1 MEIKNHQPAG
11 RRSIILCGY
20 TVLLYFYLGS
30 NKPHQREIA
39 LKEYTLLAALSVL
52 VTIIIDHQSGVR
64 ILRQKLYY
72 LFFAV
77 IIGFKLLVNGY
88 LTRHIVM
95 YNPEFFMGI
104 RIGTIPLEDFLFG
117 FSMVT
122 ISIVCWEYFKK
133 SGR

>member
-1 MEIKNHQPAG
+1 M
-11 RRSIILCGY
+11 
-20 TVLLYFYLGS
+20 
-30 NKPHQREIA
+30 
-39 LKEYTLLAALSVL
+39 KEYTLIAALSVL
-52 VTIIIDHQSGVR
+52 LIIIIDHKSGVC

-72 LFFAV
+72 VFFAV

-95 YNPEFFMGI
+95 YNSQFFMGI

-122 ISIVCWEYFKK
+122 LSIVCWEYFKK
-133 SGR
+133 KREVLSHHT

>member
-1 MEIKNHQPAG
+1 
-11 RRSIILCGY
+11 
-20 TVLLYFYLGS
+20 
-30 NKPHQREIA
+30 
-39 LKEYTLLAALSVL
+39 LKEYTLLATLSVL
-52 VTIIIDHQSGVR
+52 LIIIIDHKSGVC

-72 LFFAV
+72 VFFAV

-95 YNPEFFMGI
+95 YNSQFFMGI

-122 ISIVCWEYFKK
+122 LSIVCWEYFKK
-133 SGR
+133 KREVMPHHT

>member
-1 MEIKNHQPAG
+1 
-11 RRSIILCGY
+11 
-20 TVLLYFYLGS
+20 
-30 NKPHQREIA
+30 

-52 VTIIIDHQSGVR
+52 VTIMLDHQSGIR

-72 LFFAV
+72 AFFAV

-95 YNPEFFMGI
+95 YNPQFFMGI

-133 SGR
+133 RREVMHHHT